1 MNWRD
6 YKRLVYDELCQSDFR
21 TAARITCF
29 IMMVATAICLSFTSG
44 RGISFVEILEISLA
58 VIMVSYLYGSC
69 SGTLSSFIPTTK
81 NWQMYL
87 ATIIGNIFF
96 AGVLWCSFFAY
107 NWLNDKRVYV
117 MPTNNHYY
125 HKDRNCKF
133 VDKETVEGEWLKD
146 VLGSKEAC
154 HYCFSPQE
162 REELSDVDYYWYE
175 HYQK

>member
-6 YKRLVYDELCQSDFR
+6 YKRLVYDELRQSDFR

-29 IMMVATAICLSFTSG
+29 IATAICLSFTSG

-87 ATIIGNIFF
+87 ATIIGNIIF
-96 AGVLWCSFFAY
+96 AAIL
-107 NWLNDKRVYV
+107 R
-117 MPTNNHYY
+117 
-125 HKDRNCKF
+125 
-133 VDKETVEGEWLKD
+133 
-146 VLGSKEAC
+146 
-154 HYCFSPQE
+154 
-162 REELSDVDYYWYE
+162 
-175 HYQK
+175 QKHTI